1 MTEPSEKDREEARK
15 LWNLTRRKMT
25 SSAMD
30 IDDMAIEISRIR
42 AEAFEAGRADIEAL
56 LKNPDAV
63 YVNYLR
69 GSIDASSIIKAEVA
83 HQVEAARAEER
94 KLAERDAVE
103 DIIRYCHEAGHY
115 EVHDALVEYLEKQ
128 DAILSDDK
136 AER

>member
-1 MTEPSEKDREEARK
+1 MISYSEAG
-15 LWNLTRRKMT
+15 
-25 SSAMD
+25 
-30 IDDMAIEISRIR
+30 IEQIK

-56 LKNPDAV
+56 IKNPDAV

-94 KLAERDAVE
+94 KRAAGIAREYIFSIPLTQAQRAYNNAIE
-103 DIIRYCHEAGHY
+103 DIISAN
-115 EVHDALVEYLEKQ
+115 
-128 DAILSDDK
+128 LSDDK